1 MFILQD
7 AQKVVGVFLLIS
19 SDGIKVISAD
29 GQVKYWLVLL
39 TYSTGPKLVMSHS

>member
-7 AQKVVGVFLLIS
+7 AQKGVGVFLLIS

-29 GQVKYWLVLL
+29 GQVKYWAELFKAGLR
-39 TYSTGPKLVMSHS
+39 